1 MVLTKTLRA
10 IVVLSILS
18 VNCLTLP
25 GCSTTAPVKIKWPA
39 VPQELQQP
47 AVNLK
52 QLDENQ
58 KTLADL
64 LQNANS
70 NYAEYYLL
78 KEKYETWQ
86 QWYNQQQKIYQD
98 AQ

>member
-1 MVLTKTLRA
+1 L
-10 IVVLSILS
+10 
-18 VNCLTLP
+18 
-25 GCSTTAPVKIKWPA
+25 
-39 VPQELQQP
+39 E
-47 AVNLK
+47 
-52 QLDENQ
+52 
-58 KTLADL
+58 
-64 LQNANS
+64 NANS